1 MSYPSNWLIGAGKIF
16 FKHRG
21 ITPVPL
27 WLGIFIASLLMD
39 LGDKRLTF
47 TLIGIVSVVS
57 GEWIRMACVKRA
69 RSITRTRSNST
80 GGRLIREGL
89 YGISRN
95 PIYLG
100 NFLIGLGI
108 AFFSCVTWGIVI
120 YAAGFFIQYIPIV
133 AFEESVLAGKFG
145 GEYEQYKKDVPRW
158 LGFSKQKS
166 SAPAE
171 DLEVYGF
178 AKILKSESNTLAAIV
193 GLSIL
198 MQLHYFI

>member
-1 MSYPSNWLIGAGKIF
+1 MDYSSSWLIGAGKFF

-27 WLGIFIASLLMD
+27 WLGIFIASLLTD
-39 LGDKRLTF
+39 HGDKHLTF

-69 RSITRTRSNST
+69 RSVTRTRSNTT

-89 YGISRN
+89 YGFSRN

-108 AFFSCVTWGIVI
+108 AFFSCVSWGIVI
-120 YAAGFFIQYIPIV
+120 YAAGFIMQYIPIV
-133 AFEESVLAGKFG
+133 AFEESVLAQKFG
-145 GEYEQYKKDVPRW
+145 GEYEQYKKEVCRW
-158 LGFSKQKS
+158 LGASRQKS
-166 SAPAE
+166 GVTEE
-171 DLEVYGF
+171 DLEVYGLI
-178 AKILKSESNTLAAIV
+178 KILKSENNTLTAIV
-193 GLSIL
+193 VLSIL
-198 MQLHYFI
+198 MQLHNFI